1 MDILQI
7 KEKLPKD
14 FYDRFK
20 LLSCSSGEEEQH
32 WAYLKKI
39 AEKLFKDG
47 IDFNKHPVFFCI
59 TDSPAADA
67 CFVSPD
73 LIDTQNLSAITITK
87 GLFSLIRNE
96 EQLAFIL
103 SRELIALQ
111 KFFNLVPPTT
121 GVEKNDPDFI
131 CLEKMA
137 AAGYNINEAG
147 KLIAHILIN
156 GQKFDSLAA
165 KLSKS
170 SEDEIDNESRIS
182 TIELKIAQLE
192 NFYQKQNK
200 DIRSAKPQPL
210 PEDIKEHILS
220 SRHIPTLQQM
230 LLTRKYDMADMSAKQ
245 DILIQAIRDFI
256 IEDRPAEFL
265 EYKHRQIQQAVINYV
280 IELRKE
286 MPAHLLS
293 TGNYN
298 LLTGNSP
305 QDENIR
311 KQLWQEATGHEM
323 PESINIRKKFLHAFP
338 VKIIPD
344 ENFMEAK
351 EENNFKK
358 AKQQKE
364 IEAGDN
370 LNVLFWIKLV
380 NMEASFANTPNIAR
394 LSDFN
399 GFVLNGINNVDLTK
413 IPGGQNILNVLEK
426 LADSHN
432 RIDEAERTL
441 LMAFLHI
448 QDHYDTGGIQDASLP
463 ARMRFYNIRRPRI
476 FKKFNAKSFPEL
488 NLSTTLN
495 TIGKSLPTKVLA
507 NAGFS
512 RIFGIIVKELSKTSY
527 LVGYNSNYKNTT
539 EDISEELADWF
550 YIVNKDG
557 QITDS
562 FSVQEKD
569 KKISDLINKEENK
582 IYQKLAEKIKTY
594 HQMLEALRQNP
605 AEDKFS
611 AEDLWHLKRM
621 VSARN
626 SNNENYKLSQLEYYQ
641 EINKEKSSR
650 TKRNR
655 QEILPI
661 LQKDFQKQKYES
673 GFEVSIGAFDM
684 NKLKRCLS
692 PEISAFIQA
701 PYNEQTDN
709 LVFDAYLRQLQKEFS
724 TCQNIWDFIQ
734 PDFKENRFI
743 PECNTALNDAHNAKW
758 FTEPQLKKYYQ
769 ALLKETEAEKLLE
782 YGVLMRE
789 RVVLPELKQLAAFT
803 LEQQQS
809 YPEIPVKEIDFKTY
823 KPLYAGEI
831 AKKLGFPSEFAQFAQ
846 AEIFDVPD
854 DRVANL
860 QTHILLHI
868 LTDDKHRFPLDTLAK
883 HPIHDLLD
891 LQKAKLVPFLTTRE
905 NYPRDII
912 DMVNIYQKLYD
923 CRVVDFAATAE
934 FIIHQIKTEPNPQK
948 ALTASLKMAEII
960 QYAGNNTH
968 KDLLLKDNPAFD
980 TSLFGKITA
989 YQKLA
994 AAGAFAD
1001 DYIMQNRMLENFIPD
1016 IEAVQEADIKN
1027 SYYDIF
1033 ISKHHRIADPDLRR
1047 RYQQLW
1053 VQSAFTACGSKIDDN
1068 SSELY
1073 NKVRHFTDKLHGHY
1087 IVNDLFKIRRE
1098 DNVNP
1103 ADRIEIAQVLA
1114 DRLVSQQKLSAL
1126 IKPQP
1131 ATYADLE
1138 LNLSAENFQ
1147 TAGFAAIRTFLKN
1160 FPAETDKIVDFLVS
1174 KGTVNDCQNLQQ
1186 HMQKLQ
1192 SEKNRV
1198 SAETLHIF
1206 YREFWTY
1213 PPEAQSVFLNELLLD
1228 IQPHTAENQ
1237 WKDIFNQI
1245 VSRMFPHVDAP
1256 TLETVSFLLKYYI
1269 LSRPPAQRTKPLVAM
1284 MTAAVG
1290 NLDTTDASK
1299 SLGKGFRLFL
1309 ENAGPETVK
1318 IGYTL
1323 ASYTDIPKFIRD
1335 EFLKLKPP
1343 VIRPPRWEIYEWLD
1357 FYKTQEKDVSLD
1369 YGTDVWL
1376 GKFITSSLYFVTLE
1390 KGQFQNGKPP
1400 FESNRIIKLLRAG
1413 AKLSAENEFKT
1424 FETMLRSLVEKNLIK
1439 IDLDKYLALIRRTEE
1454 KLNIEIDLQ
1463 TGFEQFKTSQQI
1475 YSNKEFRANGYKFKI
1490 HIADWLNYGKNWAE
1504 MNHIKGYELEKIKNL
1519 RYRQAAAK
1527 VCFSL
1532 EAMNLLSGGRFYHER
1547 FGLELR
1553 FDTDNNIINLIDIGA
1568 APVVPPVPG
1577 DKELL
1582 GAVIY
1587 RTLERF
1593 MNDKADINGFRKMSV
1608 ILNNEINKVYQEKQ
1622 TASTYLQ
1629 ECQRGLLALAEFYT
1643 DFNSQDFIDSLNNAL
1658 NNPSLPF
1665 DKHIMKGFIAEGIK
1679 NIGIFESEQTLL
1691 SVQDKEKLG
1700 ILLFNIYAASLTN
1713 NSIKA
1718 GNVIKKEIIKMRQ
1731 TSESIMPLLKIISE
1745 KIKDLDKDSLSLDLP
1760 KEFMPTI
1767 GEMIIRQN
1775 VDSAILKG
1783 IMKEVIYTVSLDEEN
1798 MPFSAQDRQ
1807 EFGRLLYDTFSFI
1820 VSENQQGKSADIAET
1835 YLMLHASGKYKSEYA
1850 ARIAAIVQMVRTVN
1864 MTEKHH
1870 GLNTDMAVKSIILS
1884 GKMDKEIV
1892 QGTAETFRTRNPNSL
1907 TRSVVAKGLELFLT
1921 QKQATPDQLKK
1932 ALIKIFVK
1940 KKNALPVLDRD
1951 IMTALENPE
1960 NRMQIVKMMQI
1971 YIQKLGGGK

>member
-1 MDILQI
+1 MDILQV

-20 LLSCSSGEEEQH
+20 ILSASSHEEEQY

-39 AEKLFKDG
+39 AENLFKDG
-47 IDFNKHPVFFCI
+47 LDFNKNPVFFCVN
-59 TDSPAADA
+59 DSPAADA
-67 CFVSPD
+67 CFISPD
-73 LIDTQNLSAITITK
+73 LTDVENLSVITVSK
-87 GLFSLIRNE
+87 GLFSFVRNE
-96 EQLAFIL
+96 DQLAFIL
-103 SRELIALQ
+103 GRELVLLQ
-111 KFFNLVPPTT
+111 KFFNLLPPAV
-121 GVEKNDPDFI
+121 GEEENNPDFI

-137 AAGYNINEAG
+137 AAGYNISEAG
-147 KLIAHILIN
+147 RMIAHILIN
-156 GQKFDSLAA
+156 GQRFDSLAA
-165 KLSKS
+165 KLSADC
-170 SEDEIDNESRIS
+170 ENHTDNEGRIN
-182 TIELKIAQLE
+182 TFEIKIAQIE
-192 NFYQKQNK
+192 NVYQKQNR
-200 DIRSAKPQPL
+200 DIRSVKPRTL
-210 PEDIKEHILS
+210 PEDIKESILS
-220 SRHIPTLQQM
+220 GRHIPTLQQM
-230 LLTRKYDMADMSAKQ
+230 LLARKYDLADMSAKQ
-245 DILIQAIRDFI
+245 DILIQSIRDFI

-265 EYKHRQIQQAVINYV
+265 EYKHRQIQEAVISYV

-293 TGNYN
+293 VGNYN

-305 QDENIR
+305 HDENIR
-311 KQLWQEATGHEM
+311 KQLWKEATGHEM
-323 PESINIRKKFLHAFP
+323 PESMNIRKKFLHAFP

-344 ENFMEAK
+344 ENFIEAK
-351 EENNFKK
+351 EENDFKK
-358 AKQQKE
+358 IRQQKE

-370 LNVLFWIKLV
+370 LNILFWIKLV
-380 NMEASFANTPNIAR
+380 SIESSFANTPNIAR
-394 LSDFN
+394 LSNFN
-399 GFVLNGINNVDLTK
+399 GFVLNGINNIDLTK

-432 RIDEAERTL
+432 RIDEAEQNL
-441 LMAFLHI
+441 LTAFLHL
-448 QDHYDTGGIQDASLP
+448 QDHYDTGGIQEACLP
-463 ARMRFYNIRRPRI
+463 PRMRFYNIRRPRI

-488 NLSTTLN
+488 NLRTSLN
-495 TIGKSLPTKVLA
+495 AIGKSLPVKVLA

-512 RIFGIIVKELSKTSY
+512 RVFGIIVKELSKTSY

-539 EDISEELADWF
+539 DDISEELADWF

-562 FSVQEKD
+562 FSVQEKQ
-569 KKISDLINKEENK
+569 KKISDLINNAENE
-582 IYQKLAEKIKTY
+582 IYQKLAENIKKY
-594 HQMLEALRQNP
+594 HQILQTLQENP

-611 AEDLWHLKRM
+611 AEDLWHLKRL

-641 EINKEKSSR
+641 EINKEKSNR

-661 LQKDFQKQKYES
+661 LQKEFQHRKYES
-673 GFEVSIGAFDM
+673 GFEVSIGDFDI
-684 NKLKRCLS
+684 NKLKRCLN
-692 PEISAFIQA
+692 PEIFAFIQA
-701 PYNEQTDN
+701 PYNEQNDN
-709 LVFDAYLRQLQKEFS
+709 MVFEAYLRQFLKEFPA
-724 TCQNIWDFIQ
+724 CQNIWNINL

-743 PECNTALNDAHNAKW
+743 SECDTALKDAHNAKW

-769 ALLKETEAEKLLE
+769 AVLKETDSQKLLE

-803 LEQQQS
+803 LEQQLAH
-809 YPEIPVKEIDFKTY
+809 PEIPLQEIDFKAY

-831 AKKLGFPSEFAQFAQ
+831 AKKYGFPSEFAQFAQ

-854 DRVANL
+854 DRIANL

-868 LTDDKHRFPLDTLAK
+868 LTDDQHRFPLDVLAR
-883 HPIHDLLD
+883 HPVHDLLD

-905 NYPRDII
+905 NYPQDVI
-912 DMVNIYQKLYD
+912 DMVNIYRKLYD

-934 FIIHQIKTEPNPQK
+934 FIIRQIKTEPNPQK
-948 ALTASLKMAEII
+948 ALAASLKMAELVC
-960 QYAGNNTH
+960 YAGNNTH

-980 TSLFGKITA
+980 TSLFGRITA

-1001 DYIMQNRMLENFIPD
+1001 DYVMQNRMLESFIPD

-1033 ISKHHRIADPDLRR
+1033 ISKHHRIPDPDLRR

-1053 VQSAFTACGSKIDDN
+1053 VQSAFAACGSKIDDN
-1068 SSELY
+1068 SPELY
-1073 NKVRHFTDKLHGHY
+1073 DNVRHFTDKLHGY
-1087 IVNDLFKIRRE
+1087 YFINDLFKTRRV

-1103 ADRIEIAQVLA
+1103 ADRIEIAQILA

-1147 TAGFAAIRTFLKN
+1147 TAGFAALRNFLKN
-1160 FPAETDKIVDFLVS
+1160 FPAETDKIVNFLVS
-1174 KGTVNDCQNLQQ
+1174 KGTVNDCQDLQQ
-1186 HMQKLQ
+1186 HMQKMP
-1192 SEKNRV
+1192 SDKDKV

-1206 YREFWTY
+1206 YREYWTY
-1213 PPEAQSVFLNELLLD
+1213 PPEAQGVFLNELFRD
-1228 IQPHTAENQ
+1228 VQPHATENK
-1237 WKDIFNQI
+1237 WENIFDQLVNH
-1245 VSRMFPHVDAP
+1245 MFPHAESQAVKTAG
-1256 TLETVSFLLKYYI
+1256 LLLKYYMM
-1269 LSRPPAQRTKPLVAM
+1269 SRHPAQRTRTLAAM
-1284 MTAAVG
+1284 MAAAVG
-1290 NLDTTDASK
+1290 NSDATDAPK

-1323 ASYTDIPKFIRD
+1323 ASYTDVPKFIRD
-1335 EFLKLKPP
+1335 ELLKLKPP

-1357 FYKTQEKDVSLD
+1357 SYKTEEKDISLD
-1369 YGTDVWL
+1369 YGTNVWL

-1390 KGQFQNGKPP
+1390 KGQFQNGRPP
-1400 FESNRIIKLLRAG
+1400 FESDRIIKLLRAG
-1413 AKLSAENEFKT
+1413 AKISAEREFKT
-1424 FETMLRSLVEKNLIK
+1424 FENMLRSLTEKNLIK
-1439 IDLDKYLALIRRTEE
+1439 IDLDRYLALIRRTEE
-1454 KLNIEIDLQ
+1454 KLNIETDLQ
-1463 TGFEQFKTSQQI
+1463 TGFEQFKTTQSI
-1475 YSNKEFRANGYKFKI
+1475 YNNKEFQANGYKFKI

-1504 MNHIKGYELEKIKNL
+1504 MNYIKGYELEKIKNI
-1519 RYRQAAAK
+1519 RYRQAASK

-1532 EAMNLLSGGRFYHER
+1532 EVMNLLSGGRFYHER

-1582 GAVIY
+1582 GAVVY

-1593 MNDKADINGFRKMSV
+1593 VNDKAEINGFRKMSV
-1608 ILNNEINKVYQEKQ
+1608 ILNSEINKVYQEKLSV
-1622 TASTYLQ
+1622 STYLQ

-1643 DFNSQDFIDSLNNAL
+1643 DFNSQDFLDSLNNAL
-1658 NNPSLPF
+1658 NNPNLPF
-1665 DKHIMKGFIAEGIK
+1665 DKHLMKGFIAEGIK

-1691 SVQDKEKLG
+1691 SAQDKEKLG
-1700 ILLFNIYAASLTN
+1700 VLLFNIYASSLTN
-1713 NSIKA
+1713 NSIKS

-1731 TSESIMPLLKIISE
+1731 MSENITPLLKIISE

-1760 KEFMPTI
+1760 KEFMPTT
-1767 GEMIIRQN
+1767 GELIIRQN

-1783 IMKEVIYTVSLDEEN
+1783 IMKEVIYTISLDEEN

-1820 VSENQQGKSADIAET
+1820 VSENQQGKNADMAET

-1850 ARIAAIVQMVRTVN
+1850 AHIAAIVQMVRTVN

-1892 QGTAETFRTRNPNSL
+1892 QGTAETFRARNPNSL

-1940 KKNALPVLDRD
+1940 RKNAIPVLDRD

-1960 NRMQIVKMMQI
+1960 NRTQIVKMMQI
-1971 YIQKLGGGK
+1971 YIQKLSGGK